1 MKFINFPF
9 IAIIKI
15 YKYLVSPLFPNSCK
29 FEPTCSNYAIECFTK
44 FNFFKAFFKTLV
56 RILKCNPWFNTGG
69 YDYPSK
75 KEIK

>member
-9 IAIIKI
+9 IAINKNLQIFNKSFF
-15 YKYLVSPLFPNSCK
+15 YNSCK

-44 FNFFKAFFKTLV
+44 FNFFKAFYKTLV